1 MPTSPI
7 GDFFN
12 DQDDMEI
19 DTDTRSIDTTAPV
32 KFVRQDSVRMRQA
45 APIAAPSTAII
56 EKLQPSQHLNHHYT
70 APLTPASPPIN
81 QLANQPQQSSS
92 ASSSPHSPEQQAV
105 SRGNS
110 NDNLGLQKQQNKPQN
125 PVEAMVQSG
134 IQYHEAGKL
143 EKATDYF
150 RQAAAKDSPMGM
162 FLYGVSLRHGW
173 VKRHTTSWDD
183 DAHSL
188 TRSILGL

>member
-56 EKLQPSQHLNHHYT
+56 EKLQPQQHLNHHYI

-81 QLANQPQQSSS
+81 QLANQPQHS
-92 ASSSPHSPEQQAV
+92 ASSLPQSPEQQVV
-105 SRGNS
+105 SRGSS
-110 NDNLGLQKQQNKPQN
+110 NDILGLQKQQNKPQN

-173 VKRHTTSWDD
+173 VKRHTTPWDENVH
-183 DAHSL
+183 ARTHSY
-188 TRSILGL
+188 ILF